1 MLFPNTLPFGIP
13 DRDNL
18 INGHEQ
24 TLQLFE
30 GEFKSPFP
38 FWHDDEGGGVEQ
50 SAAEEVGLNL
60 SVKFTLISESQ
71 SFVARGSPTR
81 TYKSEF
87 YT

>member
-1 MLFPNTLPFGIP
+1 MHVPNIFPFRIP
-13 DRDNL
+13 HWDNL

-38 FWHDDEGGGVEQ
+38 FWHDDEGGGVER

-60 SVKFTLISESQ
+60 SVKFTLISESR
-71 SFVARGSPTR
+71 SSVLRGPPTR
-81 TYKSEF
+81 TYKCEL